1 MQGQTKRRLKYV
13 MAAAALSTLAISPA
27 LAGDLLPQDPL
38 YSGAPHP
45 RYVPGPYSHQD
56 NDDIYRGSYRTRRTY
71 TTYEEAPLYQRREP
85 GFWPADVVGG
95 AIGTA
100 GAIASGAVETAGTIA
115 TAPFRAGTYDDDVYD
130 NDDGACQPGAYFR
143 GPDGLWRRCR

>member
-1 MQGQTKRRLKYV
+1 MQGQTKRLKYWV
-13 MAAAALSTLAISPA
+13 TAAALSTLAISPA
-27 LAGDLLPQDPL
+27 LAGDLLLPEDPL
-38 YSGAPHP
+38 YPRAPHP
-45 RYVPGPYSHQD
+45 HYTPGPYTYQD
-56 NDDIYRGSYRTRRTY
+56 NYDSYRGAYRTRRSTR
-71 TTYEEAPLYQRREP
+71 TYEEVPVYERREP
-85 GFWPADVVGG
+85 VFSPADVVGG

-130 NDDGACQPGAYFR
+130 NDDGVCQPGAYFR